1 MLIGSPHGR
10 ATMTITLLRSQLMF
24 ALALTVLLCPLA
36 QVTAQGDSETHSP
49 AQVLQDLLARHGDNN
64 TITVPQLRALLAL
77 LSEGQGEG
85 DGESSKGSEMTTATP
100 QKTNSSKVRTNAFSY
115 LILALWVDKVLHCGL
130 YNRWQ
135 LDLCTCSNHILL
147 WPFDKVLFVLHML
160 L

>member
-115 LILALWVDKVLHCGL
+115 LILAL
-130 YNRWQ
+130 
-135 LDLCTCSNHILL
+135 
-147 WPFDKVLFVLHML
+147 
-160 L
+160 